1 MIKNKKEYPLSDKA
15 PVKNLKLKLFFKI
28 GNKANMRTLSSG
40 QHYIGPPA
48 IRQKTKKKSPTGM
61 EEVKPALF
69 RDDTILYAENTKEFR
84 RKLLE

>member
-1 MIKNKKEYPLSDKA
+1 
-15 PVKNLKLKLFFKI
+15 
-28 GNKANMRTLSSG
+28 MRTLSSG
-40 QHYIGPPA
+40 QHCIGPPA

-61 EEVKPALF
+61 EEVKLPLF